1 MGPGWLWL
9 APRVVV
15 VFALGLTVFLS
26 WDHAPPWAILVFAI
40 IWKHLRYLR
49 HLRRAA
55 LACRNQPVCGPARRA
70 T

>member
-26 WDHAPPWAILVFAI
+26 WDHAPPWAILVFAMFVVALML
-40 IWKHLRYLR
+40 WEEQPAKQRETE
-49 HLRRAA
+49 RADQEVQDTE
-55 LACRNQPVCGPARRA
+55 NG
-70 T
+70 